1 MADSFSLDRL
11 RATPNALYYK
21 HHSLQSEYP
30 EEYPYYE
37 GATYEEPSHPV
48 RDAFEED
55 MEQAAENLMSYGFD
69 PDVVN
74 RWFEDKSRSF
84 EDLQ

>member
-1 MADSFSLDRL
+1 MDDA
-11 RATPNALYYK
+11 PV
-21 HHSLQSEYP
+21 
-30 EEYPYYE
+30 EE
-37 GATYEEPSHPV
+37 SNPV

-55 MEQAAENLMSYGFD
+55 MEQVAENLMSYGFD

-74 RWFEDKSRSF
+74 AWFQDKSQSF